1 MTVKHSVKICGFHVK
16 GDMKEVL
23 LPIDVSKSADE
34 ASNQTQDRPLYA
46 SSLSRVEL
54 LIYFIK
60 LFYIFLSFFQL
71 IKI

>member
-1 MTVKHSVKICGFHVK
+1 
-16 GDMKEVL
+16 MKEVSH
-23 LPIDVSKSADE
+23 PIDVSKSADE